1 MNLDDTTT
9 IKITRVA
16 RAGGRLSVQVQLSDS
31 FTGAD
36 KGSFEQSWDEETEL
50 PAFLA
55 QQQQTL
61 DNFAREVIRPTLN
74 VGTGKYQAET
84 LTGKAF
90 DATGKAI
97 IEKAIA

>member
-9 IKITRVA
+9 IKITRVM
-16 RAGGRLSVQVQLSDS
+16 RANGQLSVQVQLSDS

-36 KGSFEQSWDEETEL
+36 KGAIELSWDEETEL

-55 QQQQTL
+55 QQQTL
-61 DNFAREVIRPTLN
+61 DNFACAVIRPTLD
-74 VGTGKYQAET
+74 VGTGKYQTET

-97 IEKAIA
+97 A

>member
-1 MNLDDTTT
+1 MRLDDTTT

-16 RAGGRLSVQVQLSDS
+16 RANGRFSVQMQLTDS
-31 FTGAD
+31 VTGTN
-36 KGSFEQSWDEETEL
+36 KGIVEQSWDEATEL

-55 QQQQTL
+55 QQQTL
-61 DNFAREVIRPTLN
+61 DNFAREVIKPTLN
-74 VGTGKYQAET
+74 AGTGKYLVET